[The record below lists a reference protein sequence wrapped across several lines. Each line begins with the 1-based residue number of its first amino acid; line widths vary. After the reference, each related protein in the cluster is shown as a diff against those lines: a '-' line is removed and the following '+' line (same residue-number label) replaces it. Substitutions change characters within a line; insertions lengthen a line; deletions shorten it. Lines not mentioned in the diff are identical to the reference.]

1 MKYSYYPGC
10 SLEVTAKP
18 YDASARAVCQALE
31 IDLEE
36 VEDWNCCGATSYISI
51 RELISFAI
59 SARNLALAE
68 KKGKDLVTVCP
79 ACYTVLNKANIYIN
93 EKEDIK
99 KTVDEAL
106 AVANLKYDG
115 TVRVRH
121 LLDVIVNDVG
131 LEKIKLRIKK
141 NLDGLKIAPYYGC
154 QISRP
159 YGTFDDPE
167 FPMTMDNLFSS
178 LGAEVVN
185 FPLKAN
191 CCGGI
196 LMTTEPEGSLKLIK
210 DLLSCA
216 QDNKAEL
223 IVTACPLCE
232 INLEGYQKKV
242 NKKFKTNFSIP
253 PIYFTQLLGVALGL
267 SKEKLMIG
275 KELVSSEKVLD
286 RFYGG
291 KR

>member
-1 MKYSYYPGC
+1 MEYSYFPGC

-18 YDASARAVCQALE
+18 YDASVRAVSRVLDIKLNE
-31 IDLEE
+31 L
-36 VEDWNCCGATSYISI
+36 EDWNCCGATSYISI
-51 RELISFAI
+51 RELVSFAI
-59 SARNLALAE
+59 SARNLAIAE

-79 ACYTVLNKANIYIN
+79 ACYTVLNKANIN
-93 EKEDIK
+93 MQKKEDIK

-106 AVANLKYDG
+106 ATANLKYDG
-115 TVRVRH
+115 TVKVRH

-131 LEKIKLRIKK
+131 LKRISPKVKK
-141 NLDGLKIAPYYGC
+141 RLEGLKIAPYYGC

-159 YGTFDDPE
+159 HGTFDDPE
-167 FPMTMDNLFSS
+167 FPMTMDNLFSA

-185 FPLKAN
+185 FPMKAQ
-191 CCGGI
+191 CCGGM

-210 DLLSCA
+210 NLLQCA

-223 IVTACPLCE
+223 IITACPLCE
-232 INLEGYQKKV
+232 INLEGYQNKV

-253 PIYFTQLLGVALGL
+253 AIYFSQLLGVALGL
-267 SKEKLMIG
+267 SKEELFIG
-275 KELVSSEKVLD
+275 KELVSAEKILD

-291 KR
+291 LR